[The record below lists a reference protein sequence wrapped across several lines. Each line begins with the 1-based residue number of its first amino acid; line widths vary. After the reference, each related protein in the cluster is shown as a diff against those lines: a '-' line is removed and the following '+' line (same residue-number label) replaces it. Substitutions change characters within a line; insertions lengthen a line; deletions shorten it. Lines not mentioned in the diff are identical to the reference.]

1 MFLISVNT
9 SKLPLVKQNGLELAN
24 ILSSYGTS
32 PTALVHLI
40 YCFHSIHYYTF
51 IPGAIDGKH
60 VVIQAPMNAGSFFY
74 NYKGSHSIV
83 LLAVC
88 EAHSM

>member
-1 MFLISVNT
+1 MEFPQLHWYTFYIV
-9 SKLPLVKQNGLELAN
+9 
-24 ILSSYGTS
+24 
-32 PTALVHLI
+32 
-40 YCFHSIHYYTF
+40 SIAHYYTF

-60 VVIQAPMNAGSFFY
+60 VVIQAPMNAGSSFY

-88 EAHSM
+88 DAHYR